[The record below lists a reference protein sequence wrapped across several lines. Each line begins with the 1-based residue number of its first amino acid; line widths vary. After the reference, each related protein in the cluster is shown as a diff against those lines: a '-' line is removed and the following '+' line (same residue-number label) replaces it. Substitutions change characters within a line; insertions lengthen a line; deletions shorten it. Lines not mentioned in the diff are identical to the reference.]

1 METTAPTDNCFDPEK
16 KIVMSYVLIVAFH
29 PHLNLRKIIVQR
41 SYGHSLEQLTTTDYL
56 TNDQM
61 SFIDVKLLK
70 QLKDMTQEVSR
81 RKCKNTLGQMF
92 MIKTALVKKTLSE
105 WFNKKIKS
113 QYVLKCPKA
122 LKCLTVIFS
131 SDMNISS

>member
-29 PHLNLRKIIVQR
+29 LHLNLRKIIVQR

-61 SFIDVKLLK
+61 SLIDVKLLK

-105 WFNKKIKS
+105 WFNTKIKS
-113 QYVLKCPKA
+113 EYVLKCPEA